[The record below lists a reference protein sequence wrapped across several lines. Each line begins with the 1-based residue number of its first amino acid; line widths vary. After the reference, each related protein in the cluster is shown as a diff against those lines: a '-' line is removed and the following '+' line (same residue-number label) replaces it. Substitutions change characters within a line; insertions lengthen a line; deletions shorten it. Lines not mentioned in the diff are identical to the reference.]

1 VAGVERRGHAVASHH
16 LRLLGAPQNAFA
28 APTAA
33 AAAAR
38 IHSDDLKD
46 KGDLD
51 QSRSDVEGIKG
62 HSSNFNCTSS
72 RWRMVAL
79 SV

>member
-51 QSRSDVEGIKG
+51 QLRSDVEGIKG
-62 HSSNFNCTSS
+62 HS
-72 RWRMVAL
+72 
-79 SV
+79 